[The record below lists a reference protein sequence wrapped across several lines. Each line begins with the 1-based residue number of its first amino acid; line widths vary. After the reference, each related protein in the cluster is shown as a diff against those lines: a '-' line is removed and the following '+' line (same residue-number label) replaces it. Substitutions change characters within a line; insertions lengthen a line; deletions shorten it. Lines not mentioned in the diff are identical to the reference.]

1 MAGLASWGAQVTL
14 CSLARPRPTSGG
26 VRFLP
31 SSPPTRRDPACCVW
45 GGVARAAREKAGEL
59 SGARGEERLAGQ
71 YESAAAGAEAA
82 QPARGPGGGDCAPP
96 LPRPHQRGGPAGKPR
111 PPGVGGGQRRACGGS
126 PGPWGSRSAC
136 HVLWTRAVV
145 FRWNALP
152 YPFHVLQNNCQ
163 PPRSFLRAT
172 EQCWRKLH
180 SFACHWRALP
190 SLCQWISASSLFR
203 VLCSLLCPS
212 PTQLQPL
219 ETLSTPHTSHPTAPH
234 LSFGPQSSVG
244 ENCTAL
250 SDTGMLAHFYLSG
263 SLQALFF
270 MFSAAFSP
278 ILLLSCSR
286 LKPCPHLTPR
296 SSPHSS
302 RCRLTSSLTVK
313 MRGRLRLPVKRL
325 ILLLLWTACSVF
337 SLIIRTF
344 LWKKPVSS
352 HFSLHSRPFC
362 WFLP

>member
-1 MAGLASWGAQVTL
+1 MLDDAPFSPPAPLPPETRRIVCGGASPERRGRRRESSRG
-14 CSLARPRPTSGG
+14 CEARSDWPGSMSQQPPARK
-26 VRFLP
+26 LP
-31 SSPPTRRDPACCVW
+31 SLLVDPAEETVRRRCRDPINVE
-45 GGVARAAREKAGEL
+45 GLLV
-59 SGARGEERLAGQ
+59 S
-71 YESAAAGAEAA
+71 
-82 QPARGPGGGDCAPP
+82 
-96 LPRPHQRGGPAGKPR
+96 

-163 PPRSFLRAT
+163 PPRSFLRPT
-172 EQCWRKLH
+172 EQCWRKLN
-180 SFACHWRALP
+180 SLAWHWRALP
-190 SLCQWISASSLFR
+190 SLSQWISASSLFR

-219 ETLSTPHTSHPTAPH
+219 ETLSTPHMSHPTAP

-244 ENCTAL
+244 VNCTAL
-250 SDTGMLAHFYLSG
+250 PDTGMLAHFYLSG

-270 MFSAAFSP
+270 MFSAASSP
-278 ILLLSCSR
+278 ILLSCSR
-286 LKPCPHLTPR
+286 LKPCPHLTPH

-313 MRGRLRLPVKRL
+313 TRGRLRLPVKRL

-362 WFLP
+362 WFLPVTSK